1 MAFVF
6 LLTPAMQ
13 ELGCAMPHS
22 VFSLAEQTE
31 QCHTHEF
38 LYDLKMKTTPK
49 NKTNQIII
57 LTSKIKVPYKIK
69 VKRKTTSKMKTTSEM
84 KMTQKMKT
92 T

>member
-22 VFSLAEQTE
+22 VFSLAEH
-31 QCHTHEF
+31 CHTHEF

-49 NKTNQIII
+49 NKTNLIII

-84 KMTQKMKT
+84 KMT
-92 T
+92 